1 MLIVRQRTDLP
12 VLHHVTTIERGRLR
26 HQQSLDQRTCL
37 ETWRRVHS
45 RVLLPLDMP
54 SDAPTLPSLSDRIA
68 LHLLQLG
75 AIAVV
80 IAAVTFKQFEL
91 DRFFVPK
98 ELVLHLTALLATICC
113 LARARELRLARVDQL
128 LGAFLVLGILSALF
142 ATNWWL

>member
-1 MLIVRQRTDLP
+1 
-12 VLHHVTTIERGRLR
+12 
-26 HQQSLDQRTCL
+26 
-37 ETWRRVHS
+37 
-45 RVLLPLDMP
+45 MP

-98 ELVLHLTALLATICC
+98 ELVLHLTAVLASVCC
-113 LARARELRLARVDQL
+113 LARARELPPIGGWPAAPSRSHYLGQRASGPAARWLAR
-128 LGAFLVLGILSALF
+128 GSAISSSMRS
-142 ATNWWL
+142 